1 MAMKLSVSFTL
12 LILKSTL
19 EHGFWIQIFSD
30 VTNCP
35 FHRHLCT
42 ACYFFYWYFYYRIN
56 IFIYLECFDYFLIDS
71 LYFIFIIWSILC
83 CVLLLYEILEYQR
96 LHFCFVFTLI
106 YYIILL
112 IFLNNY
118 VLISYFEDWWK
129 SPNYFSSFLLSDFAW
144 L

>member
-1 MAMKLSVSFTL
+1 MKLSVSFTL

-30 VTNCP
+30 VINFP
-35 FHRHLCT
+35 FNRRLCT

-83 CVLLLYEILEYQR
+83 CVVLLYEILEYQR
-96 LHFCFVFTLI
+96 LHFCFVLTLI

>member
-1 MAMKLSVSFTL
+1 MKLSVSFTL

-19 EHGFWIQIFSD
+19 EHGFWIQIVSD
-30 VTNCP
+30 VINCP
-35 FHRHLCT
+35 FNRRLCT

-83 CVLLLYEILEYQR
+83 CVVLLYEILEYQR
-96 LHFCFVFTLI
+96 LHFCFVLTLI